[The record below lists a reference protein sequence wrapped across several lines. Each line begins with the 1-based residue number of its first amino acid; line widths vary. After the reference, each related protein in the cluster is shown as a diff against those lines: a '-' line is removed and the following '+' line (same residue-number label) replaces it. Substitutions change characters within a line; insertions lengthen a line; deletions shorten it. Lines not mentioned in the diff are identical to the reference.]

1 MRKAIVKGV
10 IIFVALFLLLSLA
23 TKFAL
28 DEGENALSLFA
39 GAALS
44 NSAKDKPVDT
54 PAAAEE
60 DLAVLLK
67 ERPDELITDGTRFL
81 IGYGYLPDIG
91 YINRHK
97 LVLMNVA
104 LAFIA
109 GLLLFIWNIRE
120 EKGIEKDILELSDY
134 LGAYKSY

>member
-109 GLLLFIWNIRE
+109 GLLLFILRSSFVLFLLPRF
-120 EKGIEKDILELSDY
+120 KIL
-134 LGAYKSY
+134 

>member
-44 NSAKDKPVDT
+44 NSAKDKPS
-54 PAAAEE
+54 
-60 DLAVLLK
+60 LS
-67 ERPDELITDGTRFL
+67 
-81 IGYGYLPDIG
+81 
-91 YINRHK
+91 
-97 LVLMNVA
+97 
-104 LAFIA
+104 
-109 GLLLFIWNIRE
+109 
-120 EKGIEKDILELSDY
+120 EKFDDR
-134 LGAYKSY
+134 